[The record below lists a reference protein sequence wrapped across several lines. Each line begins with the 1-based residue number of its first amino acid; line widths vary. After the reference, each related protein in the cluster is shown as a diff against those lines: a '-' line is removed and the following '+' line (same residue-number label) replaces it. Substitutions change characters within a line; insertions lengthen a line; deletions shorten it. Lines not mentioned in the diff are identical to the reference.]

1 MRYTGT
7 GIIVEK
13 YKGNALFYK
22 LKTKLSLETIQAVFT
37 SAPEL
42 QKDIPDHWETESHWL
57 ADWNLSSLELFDNM
71 AEGVEIEVSFEVKST
86 TYNRNMKHGDKFI
99 GPCSN
104 VNVTTVKKR

>member
-22 LKTKLSLETIQAVFT
+22 LKTKLPLETIQAVFT

-42 QKDIPDHWETESHWL
+42 QKDIPVDGKPL
-57 ADWNLSSLELFDNM
+57 AGGLE
-71 AEGVEIEVSFEVKST
+71 
-86 TYNRNMKHGDKFI
+86 FI
-99 GPCSN
+99 FS
-104 VNVTTVKKR
+104 

>member
-22 LKTKLSLETIQAVFT
+22 LKTKLPLETIQAVFT

-42 QKDIPDHWETESHWL
+42 QKDIPSHCF
-57 ADWNLSSLELFDNM
+57 A
-71 AEGVEIEVSFEVKST
+71 I
-86 TYNRNMKHGDKFI
+86 R
-99 GPCSN
+99 
-104 VNVTTVKKR
+104 